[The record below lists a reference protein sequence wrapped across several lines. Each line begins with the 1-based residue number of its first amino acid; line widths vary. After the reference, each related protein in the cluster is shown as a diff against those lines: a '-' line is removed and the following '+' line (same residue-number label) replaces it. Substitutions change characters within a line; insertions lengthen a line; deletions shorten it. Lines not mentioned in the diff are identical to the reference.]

1 MQLAEPATTAWVLLA
16 VGLLMAVS
24 VLFSRVSARF
34 GVPVFLVFLG
44 IGMLAGSEGIGG
56 IYFDDYRLAFRLGTL
71 GLALILFDG
80 GLNTQLSTL
89 RRTAAPAGVLAT
101 AGVVATAG
109 LVALGARLLGLSW
122 QEGMLVGA
130 VVASTDAA
138 AVFSVLRGSGLSLR
152 RRVGTILELESG
164 LNDPLAVLL
173 TVSLTESLAFGQGLS
188 PHLLWQVPVQLA
200 VGAGLGVVLGLG
212 GRLLLRR
219 VELYAG
225 GLYATLTLAIALL
238 AFALPTLLFGSG
250 FLAVYVAG
258 MVLGSGKLPYH
269 SGLVRFHDGVAWLC
283 QVGMFL
289 ILGLLVFPSRLGEVA
304 WVGLGLG
311 LSLALVARPL
321 AVVGCL
327 APFRYPPRELLFLSW
342 VGLRGAVPIILAAFP
357 VMAGIEAAER
367 LFHLVFFIVVVNA
380 LVPGG
385 TVPWITRRLGLL
397 EQDAPATPQAVLE
410 IVSRRPL
417 AGEIVSY
424 TVWPALAVCGA
435 RVADIPFP
443 EGSTLMLI
451 VRGPELIAPRGDT
464 ELRSGDHVY
473 LFCRPGDRPILQLLF
488 GRQEET

>member
-1 MQLAEPATTAWVLLA
+1 MPLAEPLTTAWFLLA
-16 VGLLMAVS
+16 IGLLMAVS
-24 VLFSRVSARF
+24 ALFSRVSARF

-56 IYFDDYRLAFRLGTL
+56 IFFDDYRLAFRLGTV

-80 GLNTQLSTL
+80 GLNTRWSTARL
-89 RRTAAPAGVLAT
+89 ALAPAGLLATVGVLAT
-101 AGVVATAG
+101 AG
-109 LVALGARLLGLSW
+109 LVAVGARVLGLPW

-138 AVFSVLRGSGLSLR
+138 AVFSGLRGSGIQLR
-152 RRVGTILELESG
+152 RRVAAILELESG
-164 LNDPLAVLL
+164 LNDPLAVVL
-173 TVSLTESLAFGQGLS
+173 TVSLAESLALGQGLS
-188 PHLLWQVPVQLA
+188 SRLLWLVPLQLA
-200 VGAGLGVVLGLG
+200 VGAGLGLGVG
-212 GRLLLRR
+212 VAGRFLLRR
-219 VELYAG
+219 IELYAG

-238 AFALPTLLFGSG
+238 AFALPTILFGSG

-258 MVLGSGKLPYH
+258 MVLGSEKLPYH
-269 SGLVRFHDGVAWLC
+269 TGLVRFHDGIAWLC

-311 LSLALVARPL
+311 LFLAFVARPL
-321 AVVGCL
+321 AVACCL
-327 APFRYPPRELLFLSW
+327 LPFRYPPRELLFLSW
-342 VGLRGAVPIILAAFP
+342 VGLRGAVPIVLAAFP

-385 TVPWITRRLGLL
+385 TVPWIARRLGLQ
-397 EQDAPATPQAVLE
+397 EEGEGPVPHAVLE

-424 TVWPALAVCGA
+424 TISSALAVCGA
-435 RVADIPFP
+435 RIADIPFP
-443 EGSTLMLI
+443 AGSTLMLL
-451 VRGPELIAPRGDT
+451 VRDRELIAPRGTT
-464 ELRSGDHVY
+464 ELRAGDHIY
-473 LFCRPGDRPILQLLF
+473 LFCRSGDQPLLHLLF
-488 GRQEET
+488 GRQES